1 MYETSDLLLCEFLD
15 TIWREEMLKRSE
27 NDDPLSQDEIG
38 RVRELGVIL
47 HEGDDDL
54 SGDELGEEELK
65 SDAQS
70 S

>member
-1 MYETSDLLLCEFLD
+1 
-15 TIWREEMLKRSE
+15 MLKRSE
-27 NDDPLSQDEIG
+27 NDDPLSQEEIG